1 MTDPVFFPLRV
12 SVQGGSRMFSFIP
25 LMHGLEGS
33 TAEMKT
39 EFQPYPPLPN
49 IIILVFL
56 CRCAN
61 NLAQLQRAIVSI
73 VDAPVDSG
81 AVELL
86 PALMMRQK
94 TV

>member
-1 MTDPVFFPLRV
+1 
-12 SVQGGSRMFSFIP
+12 MFSFIP

-49 IIILVFL
+49 IIILVFFL
-56 CRCAN
+56 CRRAN
-61 NLAQLQRAIVSI
+61 NLAQLQHAIVSI
-73 VDAPVDSG
+73 VEAPVDSG
-81 AVELL
+81 PYEQLR
-86 PALMMRQK
+86 ALMTRQK

>member
-1 MTDPVFFPLRV
+1 
-12 SVQGGSRMFSFIP
+12 
-25 LMHGLEGS
+25 MHGLEGS

-61 NLAQLQRAIVSI
+61 NLAQLQHAIVSI
-73 VDAPVDSG
+73 VEAPVDAG
-81 AVELL
+81 AYELL

-94 TV
+94 TF

>member
-1 MTDPVFFPLRV
+1 
-12 SVQGGSRMFSFIP
+12 MFSFIP

-56 CRCAN
+56 CRAN

-73 VDAPVDSG
+73 VEAPVDAG
-81 AVELL
+81 AYQLL
-86 PALMMRQK
+86 LALMMRQK
-94 TV
+94 TF